1 MCLIR
6 LIDCIQ
12 QRLFL
17 GLLFLRIFGFSSGG
31 VFLQVHLSQLEL
43 RGNAAKYLLC
53 LIREADQ
60 PQSDDTPVLAV
71 EAGTLDSVLLGNLPM
86 H

>member
-1 MCLIR
+1 MIVFGAALLEGIW
-6 LIDCIQ
+6 
-12 QRLFL
+12 LFQWWHVPP
-17 GLLFLRIFGFSSGG
+17 GSPESTRIKGS
-31 VFLQVHLSQLEL
+31 
-43 RGNAAKYLLC
+43 AAKYLLC

-71 EAGTLDSVLLGNLPM
+71 EAGTLDSVLLGNLSM